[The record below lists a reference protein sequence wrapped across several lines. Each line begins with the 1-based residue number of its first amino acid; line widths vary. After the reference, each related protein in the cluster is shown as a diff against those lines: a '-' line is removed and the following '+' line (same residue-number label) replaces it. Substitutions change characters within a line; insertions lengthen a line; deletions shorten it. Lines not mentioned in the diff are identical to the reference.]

1 MPTIP
6 QIAHPVIIAAPASG
20 NHIKITYTDAVEE
33 DVDLVIPATPF
44 FIQGDGAST
53 DLLDAVKDALDSAA
67 SITASSVTLSPTAQK
82 VIIAIN
88 SSKTVAS
95 LTLVQDDF
103 KPYHLG
109 FEVTTTATVI
119 SSFTTVASNEIATG
133 SFRPP
138 STWCPSTEDF
148 GGLRTR
154 RDVIVS
160 QGADDGSGVD
170 DVYTGHRVSAHRIP
184 EVFGVLIRSTLAS
197 EANHVANVSNL
208 TSGDTNAA
216 LDSWLVSLH
225 ALLGGVRPTLRWTPD
240 TSTRAT
246 YREVRINT
254 AGLLAGVEG
263 WIVETNDAPLFH
275 DLEFELS
282 EV

>member
-6 QIAHPVIIAAPASG
+6 QIAHQVDIAAPSSG
-20 NHIKITYTDAVEE
+20 NHITLAFVSPISIET
-33 DVDLVIPATPF
+33 VDLNTANSPF
-44 FIQGDGAST
+44 YVQGDGGVT
-53 DLLDAVKDALDSAA
+53 DLLDALKDALETATAISSATVTIG
-67 SITASSVTLSPTAQK
+67 SDQRITISVT
-82 VIIAIN
+82 
-88 SSKTVAS
+88 SSA
-95 LTLVQDDF
+95 TLVSATFGQDDF

-109 FEVTTTATVI
+109 FATSTSTDI
-119 SSFTTVASNEIATG
+119 ITFTSSGGVETSKG
-133 SFRPP
+133 SYRPP

-154 RDVIVS
+154 RDVVVS

-170 DVYTGHRVSAHRIP
+170 DVYSGHRVSAHRIP
-184 EVFGVLIRSTLAS
+184 EVFGVLMRSTLAS
-197 EANHVANVSNL
+197 DADHVANVSDL

-216 LDSWLVSLH
+216 LDSWLLSLH
-225 ALLGGVRPTLRWTPD
+225 SLLGGERPTLRWTPD
-240 TSTRAT
+240 TSTRGT
-246 YREVRINT
+246 YRSVRINT
-254 AGLLAGVEG
+254 ASLYASIEG

>member
-6 QIAHPVIIAAPASG
+6 QIAHQVDIAAPSSG
-20 NHIKITYTDAVEE
+20 NHITITYTDGTEE
-33 DVDLVIPATPF
+33 DVDLTTSYSPF
-44 FIQGDGAST
+44 YIQGDGANE
-53 DLLDAVKDALDSAA
+53 DLLDAVKDALESAA
-67 SITASSVTLSPTAQK
+67 SITGASVTLLPASQRVYLA
-82 VIIAIN
+82 IA
-88 SSKTVAS
+88 STKTVS
-95 LTLVQDDF
+95 TLTLVQDDF

-109 FEVTTTATVI
+109 FEVNTTATVI
-119 SSFTTVASNEIATG
+119 SGFSTVAGNEVKLA

-154 RDVIVS
+154 RDVVVS

-170 DVYTGHRVSAHRIP
+170 DVYSGHRVSAHRIP
-184 EVFGVLIRSTLAS
+184 EVFGVLMRSTLAS
-197 EANHVANVSNL
+197 DADHVANVSDL

-216 LDSWLVSLH
+216 LDSWLLSLH
-225 ALLGGVRPTLRWTPD
+225 SLLGGERPTLRWTPD
-240 TSTRAT
+240 TSTRGT
-246 YREVRINT
+246 YRSVRINT
-254 AGLLAGVEG
+254 ASLYASIEG